1 MNITPI
7 QNQTN
12 YKKQSFGL
20 RLIDI
25 NKLPCPVC
33 KEEMLPASKA
43 SEILNAFTQKTEAGM
58 KSKNAIKFFHKIL
71 PFLPNTEKQAVAIF
85 ENFAKGFPN
94 YRFSEILQTPE
105 IIEPFFMKRAQKGE
119 AYLKKAAPIFEEM
132 SSLLPDTLK
141 EKFNLLNIGIQN
153 RATGRFPNEIKR
165 YKIEQEYAPLVTE
178 IADAGNVERFRELT
192 RQIPFEI
199 FDENDLI
206 CKLSG
211 KNDEAIMR
219 SFLRNRKSVHVHL
232 DDPTK
237 TSQEKTIC
245 MCEKCCTQLSNI
257 PFDDYFKIFPD
268 FVKGVEN
275 QMKILWGLL
284 RGSKYG
290 ISKSVLVKQAKFI
303 NENSP
308 DAKIDIPVLKR
319 EAKAKFDPKKE
330 KEKFLAR
337 EPKVAAILKKY
348 EPKKEQFVR
357 LGALAGHIRFLKSD
371 PKSTQKEIERFEYIY
386 KLLQEKYLSKEI
398 SN

>member
-7 QNQTN
+7 PNQTN

-33 KEEMLPASKA
+33 KKEMLPASKA
-43 SEILNAFTQKTEAGM
+43 SEILNAFTRNTEAGM
-58 KSKNAIKFFHKIL
+58 TSKKAIKFFHKIL
-71 PFLPNTEKQAVAIF
+71 PFLPDTEKQVVAIF
-85 ENFAKGFPN
+85 ENFATAFPN
-94 YRFSEILQTPE
+94 YRFSEILQMPG

-119 AYLKKAAPIFEEM
+119 EYLKRTAPIFEEM
-132 SSLLPDTLK
+132 SSLLPDTVK

-153 RATGRFPNEIKR
+153 RATGRFPDEIKR
-165 YKIEQEYAPLVTE
+165 YKIEQEYAPIVTE
-178 IADAGNVERFRELT
+178 IADARNVEKFRELT

-232 DDPTK
+232 DDSTK
-237 TSQEKTIC
+237 TSQEKIIC

-257 PFDDYFKIFPD
+257 PFADYFKIFPD
-268 FVKGVEN
+268 FVNGVEN
-275 QMKILWGLL
+275 QIKILWGLL
-284 RGSKYG
+284 RGSQYG
-290 ISKSVLVKQAKFI
+290 VSKKVLAKQVKFI

-308 DAKIDIPVLKR
+308 DVKINIPALKK
-319 EAKAKFDPKKE
+319 EIKAKFDPAKE

-337 EPKVAAILKKY
+337 EPKVAAILEKN
-348 EPKKEQFVR
+348 ESQKEQFVR
-357 LGALAGHIRFLKSD
+357 LGVLAAHIKFLKSN
-371 PKSTQKEIERFEYIY
+371 PKSTQKEIERAKYIY

-398 SN
+398 SS